1 MAVNSED
8 FELGPAQVTFD
19 GTDLG
24 GDEGD
29 TTVTITTDSAD
40 LLCNQLG
47 SQPANKV
54 IIGRG
59 ATVKVPM
66 AEVTL
71 ANFLRTLPGTRLVTD
86 AMDSTKKKLVLAQGI
101 GSKAIGTSGLAKQI
115 VVKPYVDGVPST
127 DATDG
132 KWFTFPKS
140 FPVSTFELPYNRSG
154 QRVLMVEF
162 AVLPDPSHGNI
173 LGWVGDTT
181 AAS

>member
-8 FELGPAQVTFD
+8 FELGPAQVTYD
-19 GTDLG
+19 GSDLG

-29 TTVTITTDSAD
+29 TTVTIATDSAD
-40 LLCNQLG
+40 LKCNQLG

-66 AEVTL
+66 AEITL
-71 ANFLRTLPGTRLVTD
+71 ANLVRTMPGTRLVTD
-86 AMDSTKKKLVLAQGI
+86 AMDSTKKKVVLAQGI

-115 VVKPYVDGVPST
+115 IVKPYVDGVPST
-127 DATDG
+127 NATTG

-140 FPVSTFELPYNRSG
+140 FPISTAELGYNRDN
-154 QRVLMVEF
+154 QRILMVEF
-162 AVLPDPSHGNI
+162 QVLPDPSNGNI
-173 LGWVGDTT
+173 LGWCGDIT